1 MNANCFD
8 LSMGFAATDPQPLL
22 IVDHKSRTLSMN
34 PAMKNLVEAIDE
46 SPNAADHSGAMADP
60 VLLEQVLINL
70 VRNAI
75 EANVEARVDTSSE
88 SAIIVTIRVNNL
100 GETLVEVTDQGPGL
114 NADVPIVVR
123 AFKSGAFDFIEKP
136 FNEQLLLD
144 SVQQALQERQQTRHQ
159 QQDSSQTTAL
169 LDTLTRRERDVFLPP
184 AKGYTSREI
193 AEQLGVGVKTI
204 DLYRARVMKRLGA
217 DRLPDVTGIALS
229 AGLVDALD
237 LRGNQ

>member
-1 MNANCFD
+1 MQEELQKRGLALPIIF
-8 LSMGFAATDPQPLL
+8 
-22 IVDHKSRTLSMN
+22 V
-34 PAMKNLVEAIDE
+34 
-46 SPNAADHSGAMADP
+46 SGH
-60 VLLEQVLINL
+60 
-70 VRNAI
+70 
-75 EANVEARVDTSSE
+75 
-88 SAIIVTIRVNNL
+88 
-100 GETLVEVTDQGPGL
+100 
-114 NADVPIVVR
+114 ADVPIVVR

-144 SVQQALQERQQTRHQ
+144 SVQQALQERQQTSQ
-159 QQDSSQTTAL
+159 QQQGSSQTTAL
-169 LDTLTRRERDVFLPP
+169 LDTLTRRERDVFLPL

-229 AGLVDALD
+229 AGLMDALD

>member
-1 MNANCFD
+1 M
-8 LSMGFAATDPQPLL
+8 TDQPTAQTTFVY
-22 IVDHKSRTLSMN
+22 IVDDDAGMLESTQWLLESVGL
-34 PAMKNLVEAIDE
+34 AVEAYSDGRKFLDSITTQ
-46 SPNAADHSGAMADP
+46 SNGCV
-60 VLLEQVLINL
+60 VL
-70 VRNAI
+70 
-75 EANVEARVDTSSE
+75 D
-88 SAIIVTIRVNNL
+88 IRM
-100 GETLVEVTDQGPGL
+100 PGL
-114 NADVPIVVR
+114 GGLNVQEELQKRGLALPIIFVSGHADVPIVVR

-144 SVQQALQERQQTRHQ
+144 SVQQALQEHQQTHQ
-159 QQDSSQTTAL
+159 QQHGSSQTTAL
-169 LDTLTRRERDVFLPP
+169 LDTLTRRERDVFLPL

-229 AGLVDALD
+229 AGLMNALD